1 MKLFTDPHD
10 NPKKKTL
17 KTAEPKQKKIKE
29 KAKKNRLLN
38 FLFNKIFY
46 KLFLSFMFMGVVSVG
61 GIILWHSKDLP
72 NLNNLAVNSRKPSIT
87 IQTQNGI
94 ILGTYGD
101 VYEDMLWV
109 KDLPEHVIKALITVE
124 DRRFFSHFGIDIIGL
139 VRAAIANYRA
149 GKIVQGGSTLTQQL
163 AKNILQS
170 HGKFHMDDR
179 SMKRKIQEVVISIW
193 LEWHFTKDQILT
205 MYLNR
210 VCFGGTIYG
219 VDAAA
224 RIFFKKSARNLNIFE
239 AAVIAGLLK
248 APTRYSPAHRPKEA
262 LKRASDVLKLMEEA
276 GIIKDYKSY
285 VAQGEEQ
292 LKNLKKEQ
300 AKSGRYFADWVYEQ
314 IPDLIGPISQDLVVI
329 TTLDPDLQSH
339 AEKVAQHFNE
349 TLGKKLKAS
358 QISFVAM
365 APEGAVKAM
374 VGGRNYNENQFNRVT
389 QALRQPGSTFKT
401 FVYLAA
407 MEAGMTP
414 DTMMDDSPIT
424 IGDWTP
430 SLYKYIPQ
438 GEITLKEAFRRS
450 VNPVSVRIAE
460 QLTSE
465 VIADTAERL
474 GILNCQRH
482 GLSMALGTSET
493 TLLDLTSAHATFVND
508 GYRSV
513 PYGIAEIRDKEG
525 NIIYQHQHIQ
535 STLVVQPKDVE
546 YMRELLRNVVSQG
559 SGRAANIDDTVAG
572 KTGSNGDKD
581 AWFIFYREN
590 KPGSTGFLNFVGGIW
605 VGNDNYSNMH
615 KRSTGGN
622 MPTRVANAIM
632 QGPSF
637 FGDNS
642 LKKTTTPE
650 TPHDENNEVIK
661 ELDSLFEKFD

>member
-1 MKLFTDPHD
+1 MKLFIDPQD
-10 NPKKKTL
+10 NPKKLQQQKASTS
-17 KTAEPKQKKIKE
+17 KPK
-29 KAKKNRLLN
+29 KAKLKKKRLSK
-38 FLFNKIFY
+38 FFFNKIFF
-46 KLFLSFMFMGVVSVG
+46 KLFLFFMFAGIFSVG
-61 GIILWHSKDLP
+61 GIILWNSRDLP
-72 NLNNLAVNSRKPSIT
+72 NLNNLAVNSRKPSVT

-109 KDLPEHVIKALITVE
+109 KDLPDHVIKALVTVE
-124 DRRFFSHFGIDIIGL
+124 DRRFFSHFGIDVIGL

-149 GKIVQGGSTLTQQL
+149 GRIVQGGSTLTQQL

-179 SMKRKIQEVVISIW
+179 SMKRKIQEVVIAIW
-193 LEWHFTKDQILT
+193 LEWHFTKEQILT

-224 RIFFKKSARNLNIFE
+224 RIYFKKSARNLSIFE

-262 LKRASDVLKLMEEA
+262 LKRATDVLKLMEEA
-276 GIIKDYKSY
+276 GIIKNYKSY

-292 LKNLKKEQ
+292 LKNLKKDQ
-300 AKSGRYFADWVYEQ
+300 AKSSRYFSDWIYEQ
-314 IPDLIGPISQDLVVI
+314 IPDLIGPITQDLVVI

-339 AEKVAQHFNE
+339 AEKVALHFNE
-349 TLGKKLKAS
+349 TLGAQLKAS
-358 QISFVAM
+358 QIAFIAM
-365 APEGAVKAM
+365 SPEGAVKAM
-374 VGGRNYNENQFNRVT
+374 IGGRNYNENQFNRVT

-401 FVYLAA
+401 FVYLSA

-430 SLYKYIPQ
+430 SLYKYVPQ

-450 VNPVSVRIAE
+450 VNSVSVRLAE
-460 QLTSE
+460 QLTPE

-482 GLSMALGTSET
+482 GLSMSLGTSET

-513 PYGIAEIRDKEG
+513 PYGISEIRDKEG
-525 NIIYQHQHIQ
+525 NILYQHQHIQ
-535 STLVVQPKDVE
+535 STLVVQPKDLE
-546 YMRELLRNVVSQG
+546 YMRELLRDVVALG
-559 SGRAANIDDTVAG
+559 SGRAANIDKTVAG

-581 AWFIFYREN
+581 AWFIFYREQE
-590 KPGSTGFLNFVGGIW
+590 PGATGFLNFVGGIW

-632 QGPSF
+632 QGPVF
-637 FGDNS
+637 FGDQANQKNIPS
-642 LKKTTTPE
+642 E
-650 TPHDENNEVIK
+650 NAHDESNKVIQ
-661 ELDSLFEKFD
+661 ELDTLFEKFD

>member
-10 NPKKKTL
+10 NPKKKLVTAAEL
-17 KTAEPKQKKIKE
+17 KRKKV
-29 KAKKNRLLN
+29 KAKKYRLLK

-46 KLFLSFMFMGVVSVG
+46 KLFLSFMFMGIVLVG
-61 GIILWHSKDLP
+61 GIILWNSKDLP
-72 NLNNLAVNSRKPSIT
+72 NLDNLAVNSRKPSIT

-149 GKIVQGGSTLTQQL
+149 GRIVQGGSTLTQQL

-224 RIFFKKSARNLNIFE
+224 RIYFKKSARNLNIFE

-262 LKRASDVLKLMEEA
+262 LKRATDVLKLMEEA

-292 LKNLKKEQ
+292 LKKLKKEH
-300 AKSGRYFADWVYEQ
+300 AKSGRYFSDWVYEQ

-349 TLGKKLKAS
+349 TLGKKLNAS
-358 QISFVAM
+358 QISFIAM

-414 DTMMDDSPIT
+414 DTMMDDSAIT

-430 SLYKYIPQ
+430 SLYKYVPQ

-450 VNPVSVRIAE
+450 VNPVSVRIAQ

-493 TLLDLTSAHATFVND
+493 TLLDITSAHATFAND

-605 VGNDNYSNMH
+605 VGNDNYSNMN

-637 FGDNS
+637 FGDHS
-642 LKKTTTPE
+642 LKKTDNPE
-650 TPHDENNEVIK
+650 KPYDENNEVIK

>member
-10 NPKKKTL
+10 NPKKQQQLKAPSSKSKKT
-17 KTAEPKQKKIKE
+17 
-29 KAKKNRLLN
+29 KAKKKRLSK
-38 FLFNKIFY
+38 FFFNKIFF
-46 KLFLSFMFMGVVSVG
+46 KLFLFFMFTGIFFVG
-61 GIILWHSKDLP
+61 GIILWNSRDLP
-72 NLNNLAVNSRKPSIT
+72 NLNNLAVNSRKPSVT

-109 KDLPEHVIKALITVE
+109 KDLPDHVIKALITVE
-124 DRRFFSHFGIDIIGL
+124 DRRFFSHFGIDVIGL

-149 GKIVQGGSTLTQQL
+149 GRIVQGGSTLTQQL

-179 SMKRKIQEVVISIW
+179 SMKRKIQEVVIAIW
-193 LEWHFTKDQILT
+193 LEWHFTKEQILT

-224 RIFFKKSARNLNIFE
+224 RIYFKKSARNLSIFE

-262 LKRASDVLKLMEEA
+262 LKRATDVLKLMEEV
-276 GIIKDYKSY
+276 GVIKNYKTY
-285 VAQGEEQ
+285 AAQGEEQ

-300 AKSGRYFADWVYEQ
+300 AKSSRYFSDWVYEQ
-314 IPDLIGPISQDLVVI
+314 IPELIGPISQDLVVI
-329 TTLDPDLQSH
+329 TTIDPELQAH
-339 AEKVAQHFNE
+339 AEKVALHFNE
-349 TLGKKLKAS
+349 TLGTKLKAS
-358 QISFVAM
+358 QIAFVAM
-365 APEGAVKAM
+365 SPEGAVKAM
-374 VGGRNYNENQFNRVT
+374 IGGRNYNENQFNRVT
-389 QALRQPGSTFKT
+389 QALRQPGSAFKT

-414 DTMMDDSPIT
+414 DTMMDDSPVT

-430 SLYKYIPQ
+430 SLYKYVPQ
-438 GEITLKEAFRRS
+438 GEVSLKEAFRRS
-450 VNPVSVRIAE
+450 VNPVSVRLAE
-460 QLTSE
+460 QLTPE

-513 PYGIAEIRDKEG
+513 PYGISEIRDKEG
-525 NIIYQHQHIQ
+525 NILYQHQHIE
-535 STLVVQPKDVE
+535 STLVVQPKDLE
-546 YMRELLRNVVSQG
+546 YMRELLRDVVALG
-559 SGRAANIDDTVAG
+559 SGRAANIDPTVSG

-581 AWFIFYREN
+581 AWFVFYREQ
-590 KPGSTGFLNFVGGIW
+590 KPGATGFLNFVGGIW
-605 VGNDNYSNMH
+605 VGNDNYSNMN

-632 QGPSF
+632 QGPTF
-637 FGDNS
+637 FGDQP
-642 LKKTTTPE
+642 KKASSSQEVPN
-650 TPHDENNEVIK
+650 DENNKIIQ